1 MADDDNVQIDLD
13 EATRFVLS
21 HAMARRFLWWVL
33 EQCGLFRASFSGN
46 SSTFF
51 AEGER
56 NIGLKIISQLD
67 GVNPTAF
74 PKLMF
79 DMAADEEARRTAGK
93 EETSHVSEAE

>member
-1 MADDDNVQIDLD
+1 MAEPDTGQFDLD
-13 EATRFVLS
+13 DATRFVLS
-21 HAMARRFLWWVL
+21 DARARRFVWWIL
-33 EQCGLFRASFSGN
+33 EQCGVFRVSFSGN

-67 GVNPTAF
+67 GVSPTAF

-79 DMAADEEARRTAGK
+79 DMASEAEARKSVGK
-93 EETSHVSEAE
+93 DEPNHVSEAE

>member
-1 MADDDNVQIDLD
+1 MAEPDTGQGDLD
-13 EATRFVLS
+13 DATRFVLS
-21 HAMARRFLWWVL
+21 NPRARRFLWWVL

-79 DMAADEEARRTAGK
+79 DMAADEEARRASGK
-93 EETSHVSEAE
+93 EETTHVSEAE